1 MQGCLG
7 IYVQKNLIKYAK
19 VSKDRNSFKVEAYGV
34 KFYDGDIEKT
44 IEQIVKETYSFQ
56 VPISINIDN
65 EKYTYSNVFALL
77 KAQDLEKAMDTEFEF
92 FCNNNNQNKNTL
104 EYRKIYAP
112 DKDDRDKL
120 RVLYTYVDKSNV
132 VQRLQILDK
141 FKIQNVSPI
150 AITIP
155 NLNPVLIQEDCLI
168 VNLEDETEITT
179 VINGKVF
186 SVDKIET
193 GMGKILRFIEERENS
208 IQKAYEICKNT
219 TVYTKSGQNL
229 KVEGNE
235 YLDDII
241 TILFEIID
249 QIKNIVA
256 KNGVDVT
263 SIYLTGM
270 GLVINNIDL
279 LFQEAWIDKKCEIL
293 VPYFIE
299 KTNVKINIKDYIEV
313 NSAISLAIQGLD
325 SKKQNINF
333 DESKMNFQKIMA
345 ILTSD
350 VGKKNSNTKI
360 KGKKSST
367 FNRTSLREIA
377 NMELDFGDRTLLTIV
392 AGLMIVI
399 ILFAGVTEVLSKQI
413 KEKMASAD
421 IIIENSQK
429 EIDKVTK
436 YNSLVNART
445 SEYQKLVDKI
455 DEANSKVSE
464 EYSSKNAIPNLL
476 NKIMYNIPVGV
487 QLLSIEN
494 QSGKD
499 IVITAQAEKYDQL
512 GYFKAALEEEGILTD
527 IISTRGTKPGE
538 LISITITG
546 KLPY

>member
-168 VNLEDETEITT
+168 VNLEDETEVTT

-360 KGKKSST
+360 KGRKSST
-367 FNRTSLREIA
+367 FNRASLREIA

-399 ILFAGVTEVLSKQI
+399 ILFVGVTEVLSKQI

>member
-19 VSKDRNSFKVEAYGV
+19 VSKDRSNLKIEAYGV

-56 VPISINIDN
+56 LPISINIGD

-92 FCNNNNQNKNTL
+92 FCNNNNLNKNTL
-104 EYRKIYAP
+104 EYRKISSP
-112 DKDDRDKL
+112 STEDRDKL
-120 RVLYTYVDKSNV
+120 RVVYSYVDKSSV
-132 VQRLQILDK
+132 VQTLQLLDK

-155 NLNPVLIQEDCLI
+155 NLNKALVQEDCLI
-168 VNLEDETEITT
+168 VNLEEETEVTT
-179 VINGKVF
+179 IINGKIY

-208 IQKAYEICKNT
+208 IQRAYEVCKNT

-229 KVEGNE
+229 KVDGNE

-249 QIKNIVA
+249 RIKEIVVR
-256 KNGVDVT
+256 NGVDIS

-279 LFQEAWIDKKCEIL
+279 LFQENWIDKKCEIL

-325 SKKQNINF
+325 NKNQEINF
-333 DESKMNFQKIMA
+333 DESKMTFQKFMT

-350 VGKKNSNTKI
+350 VGKGTKI
-360 KGKKSST
+360 KTKRPKQKLT
-367 FNRTSLREIA
+367 AKDIA
-377 NMELDFGDRTLLTIV
+377 NLELDFTDRILLTVV
-392 AGLMIVI
+392 AGLLLVI
-399 ILFAGVTEVLSKQI
+399 ILFIGVTEVLSRQI
-413 KEKMASAD
+413 NEKIFVADNVISA
-421 IIIENSQK
+421 SQK
-429 EIDKVTK
+429 EISKINQYTTM
-436 YNSLVNART
+436 VNART
-445 SEYQKLVDKI
+445 SEYQSLIDKI
-455 DEANSKVSE
+455 DSANSKVSE

-476 NKIMYNIPVGV
+476 NKIMYAIPVGV

-527 IISTRGTKPGE
+527 IVSTKGVKQGD

>member
-168 VNLEDETEITT
+168 VNLEDETEVTT

-193 GMGKILRFIEERENS
+193 GMGKILRLIKERENS

-241 TILFEIID
+241 TILFEIIN
-249 QIKNIVA
+249 QIKDIVA

-360 KGKKSST
+360 KGRKSST
-367 FNRTSLREIA
+367 FNRASLREIA

-399 ILFAGVTEVLSKQI
+399 ILFVGVTEVLSKQI

-421 IIIENSQK
+421 TIIENSKK

>member
-168 VNLEDETEITT
+168 VNLEDETEVTT

-193 GMGKILRFIEERENS
+193 GMGKILRLIEERENS

-219 TVYTKSGQNL
+219 TAYTKSGQNL

-241 TILFEIID
+241 TILFEIIN
-249 QIKNIVA
+249 QIKDIVA

-360 KGKKSST
+360 KGRKSST
-367 FNRTSLREIA
+367 FNRASLREIA

-392 AGLMIVI
+392 AGLMIAI
-399 ILFAGVTEVLSKQI
+399 ILFVGVTEVLSKQI

-421 IIIENSQK
+421 TIIENSQK

>member
-19 VSKDRNSFKVEAYGV
+19 VSKDRSNLKIEAYGV

-56 VPISINIDN
+56 LPISINIGD

-92 FCNNNNQNKNTL
+92 FCNNNNLNKNTL
-104 EYRKIYAP
+104 EYRKISSP
-112 DKDDRDKL
+112 STEDRDKL
-120 RVLYTYVDKSNV
+120 RVVYSYVDKSSV
-132 VQRLQILDK
+132 VQTLQLLDK

-155 NLNPVLIQEDCLI
+155 NLNKALVQEDCLI
-168 VNLEDETEITT
+168 VNLEEETEVTT
-179 VINGKVF
+179 IINGKIY

-208 IQKAYEICKNT
+208 IQRAYEVCKNT

-229 KVEGNE
+229 KVDGNE

-249 QIKNIVA
+249 RIKEIVVR
-256 KNGVDVT
+256 NGVDIS

-279 LFQEAWIDKKCEIL
+279 LFQENWIDKKCEIL

-325 SKKQNINF
+325 NKNQEINF
-333 DESKMNFQKIMA
+333 DESKMTFQKFMT

-350 VGKKNSNTKI
+350 VGKGTKI
-360 KGKKSST
+360 KTRKPKQKLT
-367 FNRTSLREIA
+367 AKDIA
-377 NMELDFGDRTLLTIV
+377 NLELDFTDRILLTVV
-392 AGLMIVI
+392 AGLLLVV
-399 ILFAGVTEVLSKQI
+399 ILFIGVTEVLSRQI
-413 KEKMASAD
+413 NEKIADADKVISA
-421 IIIENSQK
+421 SQK
-429 EIDKVTK
+429 EVSKINQYTTM
-436 YNSLVNART
+436 VNART
-445 SEYQKLVDKI
+445 SEYQSLIDKI
-455 DEANSKVSE
+455 DSANSKVSE

-476 NKIMYNIPVGV
+476 NKIMYAIPVGV

-527 IISTRGTKPGE
+527 IVSTKGVKQGD

>member
-65 EKYTYSNVFALL
+65 EKYTYSNVSALL

-168 VNLEDETEITT
+168 VNLEDETEVTT

-193 GMGKILRFIEERENS
+193 GMGKILRLIEERENS

-241 TILFEIID
+241 TILFEIIN
-249 QIKNIVA
+249 QIKDIVA

-360 KGKKSST
+360 KGRKSST
-367 FNRTSLREIA
+367 FNRASLREIA

-392 AGLMIVI
+392 AGLMIAI
-399 ILFAGVTEVLSKQI
+399 ILFVGVTEVLSKQI

-421 IIIENSQK
+421 TIIENSQK

>member
-19 VSKDRNSFKVEAYGV
+19 VSKDRSNLKIEAYGV

-56 VPISINIDN
+56 LPISINIGD

-92 FCNNNNQNKNTL
+92 FCNNNNLNKNTL
-104 EYRKIYAP
+104 EYRKISSP
-112 DKDDRDKL
+112 STEDRDKL
-120 RVLYTYVDKSNV
+120 RVVYSYVDKSSV
-132 VQRLQILDK
+132 VQTLQLLDK
-141 FKIQNVSPI
+141 FKIHNVSPI

-155 NLNPVLIQEDCLI
+155 NLNETLVQEDCLI
-168 VNLEDETEITT
+168 VNLEEETEVTT
-179 VINGKVF
+179 IINGKIY

-208 IQKAYEICKNT
+208 IQRAYEVCKNT

-229 KVEGNE
+229 KVDGNE

-249 QIKNIVA
+249 KIKETVVR
-256 KNGVDVT
+256 NGVDIN

-279 LFQEAWIDKKCEIL
+279 LFQENWIDKKCEIL

-325 SKKQNINF
+325 NKNQEINF
-333 DESKMNFQKIMA
+333 DESKMTFQKFMT

-350 VGKKNSNTKI
+350 VGKGTKI
-360 KGKKSST
+360 KTKRPKQKLT
-367 FNRTSLREIA
+367 AKDIA
-377 NMELDFGDRTLLTIV
+377 NLELDFTDRILLTVV
-392 AGLMIVI
+392 AGLLLVI
-399 ILFAGVTEVLSKQI
+399 ILFIGVTEVLSRQI
-413 KEKMASAD
+413 NEKISVADNVISA
-421 IIIENSQK
+421 SQK
-429 EIDKVTK
+429 EINKINQYTTM
-436 YNSLVNART
+436 VNART
-445 SEYQKLVDKI
+445 SEYQSLIDKI
-455 DEANSKVSE
+455 DSANSKVSE

-476 NKIMYNIPVGV
+476 NKIMYAIPVGV

-527 IISTRGTKPGE
+527 IVSTKGVKQGD

>member
-77 KAQDLEKAMDTEFEF
+77 KVQDLEKAMDTEFEF
-92 FCNNNNQNKNTL
+92 FCSNNNQNKNTL

-168 VNLEDETEITT
+168 VNLEDETEVTT

-360 KGKKSST
+360 KGRKSST
-367 FNRTSLREIA
+367 FNRASLREIA

-392 AGLMIVI
+392 AGLMIAI
-399 ILFAGVTEVLSKQI
+399 ILFVGVTEVLSKQI

-421 IIIENSQK
+421 TIIENSQK

-499 IVITAQAEKYDQL
+499 IVINAQAEKYDQL
-512 GYFKAALEEEGILTD
+512 GYFKAALEEEGILID

>member
-168 VNLEDETEITT
+168 VNLEDETEVTT

-241 TILFEIID
+241 TILFEIIN
-249 QIKNIVA
+249 QIKDIVA

-360 KGKKSST
+360 KGRKSST
-367 FNRTSLREIA
+367 FNRASLREIA

-399 ILFAGVTEVLSKQI
+399 ILFVGVTEVLSKQI

-421 IIIENSQK
+421 TIIENSKK

>member
-1 MQGCLG
+1 MQVCLG

-168 VNLEDETEITT
+168 VNLEDETEVTT

-193 GMGKILRFIEERENS
+193 GMGKILRLIEERENS

-241 TILFEIID
+241 TILFEIIN
-249 QIKNIVA
+249 QIKDIVA

-360 KGKKSST
+360 KGRKSST
-367 FNRTSLREIA
+367 FNRASLREIA

-392 AGLMIVI
+392 AGLMIAI
-399 ILFAGVTEVLSKQI
+399 ILFVGVTEVLSKQI

-421 IIIENSQK
+421 TIIENSQK

>member
-19 VSKDRNSFKVEAYGV
+19 VSKERSNFKVETYGV

-56 VPISINIDN
+56 LPISINIGD

-92 FCNNNNQNKNTL
+92 FCNNNNLNKNTL
-104 EYRKIYAP
+104 EYRKISSP
-112 DKDDRDKL
+112 STEDRDKL
-120 RVLYTYVDKSNV
+120 RVVYSYVDKSSV
-132 VQRLQILDK
+132 VQTLQLLDK

-155 NLNPVLIQEDCLI
+155 NLNKALVQEDCLI
-168 VNLEDETEITT
+168 VNLEEETEVTT
-179 VINGKVF
+179 IINGKIY

-208 IQKAYEICKNT
+208 IQRAYEVCKNT

-229 KVEGNE
+229 KVDGNE

-249 QIKNIVA
+249 RIKEIVVR
-256 KNGVDVT
+256 NGVDIS

-279 LFQEAWIDKKCEIL
+279 LFQENWIDKKCEIL

-325 SKKQNINF
+325 NKNQEINF
-333 DESKMNFQKIMA
+333 DESKMTFQKFMT

-350 VGKKNSNTKI
+350 VGKGTKI
-360 KGKKSST
+360 KTRKPKQKLT
-367 FNRTSLREIA
+367 AKDIA
-377 NMELDFGDRTLLTIV
+377 NLELDFTDRILLTVV
-392 AGLMIVI
+392 AGLLLVV
-399 ILFAGVTEVLSKQI
+399 ILFIGVTEVLSRQI
-413 KEKMASAD
+413 NEKIADADKVISA
-421 IIIENSQK
+421 SQK
-429 EIDKVTK
+429 EVSKINQYTTM
-436 YNSLVNART
+436 VNART
-445 SEYQKLVDKI
+445 SEYQSLIDKI
-455 DEANSKVSE
+455 DSANSKVSE

-476 NKIMYNIPVGV
+476 NKIMYAIPVGV

-527 IISTRGTKPGE
+527 IVSTKGVKQGD

>member
-168 VNLEDETEITT
+168 VNLEDETEVTT

-193 GMGKILRFIEERENS
+193 GMGKILRLIEERENS

-241 TILFEIID
+241 TILFEIIN
-249 QIKNIVA
+249 QIKDIVA

-360 KGKKSST
+360 KARKSST
-367 FNRTSLREIA
+367 FNRASLREIA

-399 ILFAGVTEVLSKQI
+399 ILFVGVTEVLSKQI

-421 IIIENSQK
+421 TIIENSQK

-512 GYFKAALEEEGILTD
+512 GYFKAALEEEGLLTD
-527 IISTRGTKPGE
+527 IISTRGPKPGE

>member
-168 VNLEDETEITT
+168 VNLEDETEVTT

-193 GMGKILRFIEERENS
+193 GMGKILRLIEERENS

-241 TILFEIID
+241 TILFEIIN
-249 QIKNIVA
+249 QIKDIVA

-360 KGKKSST
+360 KARKSST
-367 FNRTSLREIA
+367 FNRASLREIA

-399 ILFAGVTEVLSKQI
+399 ILFVGVTEVLSKQI

-421 IIIENSQK
+421 TIIENSQK

>member
-77 KAQDLEKAMDTEFEF
+77 KAQNLEKAMDTEFEF

-168 VNLEDETEITT
+168 VNLEDETEVTT

-193 GMGKILRFIEERENS
+193 GMGKILRLIEERENS

-241 TILFEIID
+241 TILFEIIN
-249 QIKNIVA
+249 QIKDIVA

-360 KGKKSST
+360 KGRKSST
-367 FNRTSLREIA
+367 FNRASLREIA

-392 AGLMIVI
+392 AGLMIAI
-399 ILFAGVTEVLSKQI
+399 ILFVGVTEVLSKQI

-421 IIIENSQK
+421 TIIENSQK

>member
-7 IYVQKNLIKYAK
+7 IYVQKNIIKYAK
-19 VSKDRNSFKVEAYGV
+19 VSKDRSNLKIEAYGV

-56 VPISINIDN
+56 LPISINIGD

-92 FCNNNNQNKNTL
+92 FCNNNNLNKNTL
-104 EYRKIYAP
+104 EYRKISSP
-112 DKDDRDKL
+112 STEDRDKL
-120 RVLYTYVDKSNV
+120 RVVYSYVDKSSV
-132 VQRLQILDK
+132 VQTLQLLDK
-141 FKIQNVSPI
+141 FKIHNVSPI

-155 NLNPVLIQEDCLI
+155 NLNKALVQEDCLI
-168 VNLEDETEITT
+168 VNLEEETEVTT
-179 VINGKVF
+179 IINGKIY

-208 IQKAYEICKNT
+208 IQRAYEVCKNT

-229 KVEGNE
+229 KVDGNE

-249 QIKNIVA
+249 KIKEAVVR
-256 KNGVDVT
+256 NGVDIN

-279 LFQEAWIDKKCEIL
+279 LFQENWIDKKCEIL

-325 SKKQNINF
+325 NKNQEINF
-333 DESKMNFQKIMA
+333 DESKMTFQKFMT

-350 VGKKNSNTKI
+350 VGKGTKI
-360 KGKKSST
+360 KTKRPKQKLT
-367 FNRTSLREIA
+367 AKDIA
-377 NMELDFGDRTLLTIV
+377 NLELDFTDRILLTVV
-392 AGLMIVI
+392 AGLLLVI
-399 ILFAGVTEVLSKQI
+399 ILFIGVTEVLSRQI
-413 KEKMASAD
+413 NEKISVADNVISA
-421 IIIENSQK
+421 SQK
-429 EIDKVTK
+429 EINKINQYTTM
-436 YNSLVNART
+436 VNART
-445 SEYQKLVDKI
+445 SEYQSLIDKI
-455 DEANSKVSE
+455 DSANSKVSE

-476 NKIMYNIPVGV
+476 NKIMYAIPVGV

-527 IISTRGTKPGE
+527 IVSTKGVKQGD

>member
-77 KAQDLEKAMDTEFEF
+77 KVQDLEKAMDTEFEF

-168 VNLEDETEITT
+168 VNLEDETEVTT

-360 KGKKSST
+360 KGRKSST
-367 FNRTSLREIA
+367 FNRASLRKIA

-392 AGLMIVI
+392 AGLMIAI
-399 ILFAGVTEVLSKQI
+399 ILFVGVTEVLSKQI

-421 IIIENSQK
+421 TIIENSQK

-499 IVITAQAEKYDQL
+499 IVINAQAEKYDQL
-512 GYFKAALEEEGILTD
+512 GYFKAALEEEGILID

>member
-168 VNLEDETEITT
+168 VNLEDETEVTT

-193 GMGKILRFIEERENS
+193 GMGKILRLIEERENS

-241 TILFEIID
+241 TILFEIIN
-249 QIKNIVA
+249 QIKDIVA

-360 KGKKSST
+360 KGRKSST
-367 FNRTSLREIA
+367 FNRASLREIA
-377 NMELDFGDRTLLTIV
+377 NMELDFGDRTLLTVV
-392 AGLMIVI
+392 AGLMIAI
-399 ILFAGVTEVLSKQI
+399 ILFVGVTEVLSKQI

-421 IIIENSQK
+421 TIIENSQK

>member
-168 VNLEDETEITT
+168 VNLEDETEVTT

-241 TILFEIID
+241 TILFEIIN
-249 QIKNIVA
+249 QIKDIVA

-360 KGKKSST
+360 KGRKSST
-367 FNRTSLREIA
+367 FNRASLREIA

-421 IIIENSQK
+421 TIIENSQK

>member
-168 VNLEDETEITT
+168 VNLEDETEVTT

-193 GMGKILRFIEERENS
+193 GMGKILRLIEERENS

-241 TILFEIID
+241 TILFEIIN
-249 QIKNIVA
+249 QIKDIVA

-360 KGKKSST
+360 KGRKSST
-367 FNRTSLREIA
+367 FNRASLREIA

-392 AGLMIVI
+392 AGLMIAI
-399 ILFAGVTEVLSKQI
+399 ILFVGVTEVLSKQI

-421 IIIENSQK
+421 TIIENSQK

-499 IVITAQAEKYDQL
+499 IEITAQAEKYDQL

>member
-168 VNLEDETEITT
+168 VNLEDETEVTT

-193 GMGKILRFIEERENS
+193 GMGKILRLIEERENS

-241 TILFEIID
+241 TILFEIIN
-249 QIKNIVA
+249 QIKDIVA

-360 KGKKSST
+360 KGRKSST
-367 FNRTSLREIA
+367 FNRASLREIA

-392 AGLMIVI
+392 AGLMIAI
-399 ILFAGVTEVLSKQI
+399 ILFVGVTEVLSKQI

-421 IIIENSQK
+421 TIIENSQK

-527 IISTRGTKPGE
+527 IISTRGTKPGK

>member
-77 KAQDLEKAMDTEFEF
+77 KAQDLEKAMDTEFES

-168 VNLEDETEITT
+168 VNLEDETEVTT

-193 GMGKILRFIEERENS
+193 GMGKILRLIEERENS

-241 TILFEIID
+241 TILFEIIN
-249 QIKNIVA
+249 QIKDIVA

-360 KGKKSST
+360 KGRKSST
-367 FNRTSLREIA
+367 FNRASLREIA

-392 AGLMIVI
+392 AGLMIAI
-399 ILFAGVTEVLSKQI
+399 ILFVGVTEVLSKQI

-421 IIIENSQK
+421 TIIENSQK

>member
-19 VSKDRNSFKVEAYGV
+19 VSKDRSNLKIEAYGV

-56 VPISINIDN
+56 LPISINIGD
-65 EKYTYSNVFALL
+65 EKYTYSNVIALL

-92 FCNNNNQNKNTL
+92 FCNNNNLNKNTL
-104 EYRKIYAP
+104 EYRKISSP
-112 DKDDRDKL
+112 STEDRDKL
-120 RVLYTYVDKSNV
+120 RVVYSYVDKSSV
-132 VQRLQILDK
+132 VQTLQLLDK

-155 NLNPVLIQEDCLI
+155 NLNKALVQEDCLI
-168 VNLEDETEITT
+168 VNLEEETEVTT
-179 VINGKVF
+179 IINGKIY

-208 IQKAYEICKNT
+208 IQRAYEVCKNT

-229 KVEGNE
+229 KVDGNE

-249 QIKNIVA
+249 RIKEIVVR
-256 KNGVDVT
+256 NGVDIS

-279 LFQEAWIDKKCEIL
+279 LFQENWIDKKCEIL

-325 SKKQNINF
+325 NKNQEINF
-333 DESKMNFQKIMA
+333 DESKMTFQKFMT

-350 VGKKNSNTKI
+350 VGKGTKI
-360 KGKKSST
+360 KTKRPKQKLT
-367 FNRTSLREIA
+367 AKDIA
-377 NMELDFGDRTLLTIV
+377 NLELDFTDRILLTVV
-392 AGLMIVI
+392 AGLLLVI
-399 ILFAGVTEVLSKQI
+399 ILFIGVTEVLSRQI
-413 KEKMASAD
+413 NEKIFVADNVISA
-421 IIIENSQK
+421 SQK
-429 EIDKVTK
+429 EISKINQYTTM
-436 YNSLVNART
+436 VNART
-445 SEYQKLVDKI
+445 SEYQSLIDKI
-455 DEANSKVSE
+455 DSANSKVSE

-476 NKIMYNIPVGV
+476 NKIMYAIPVGV

-527 IISTRGTKPGE
+527 IVSTKGVKQGD

>member
-168 VNLEDETEITT
+168 VNLEDETEVTT

-193 GMGKILRFIEERENS
+193 GMGKILRLIEERENS

-241 TILFEIID
+241 TILFEIIN
-249 QIKNIVA
+249 QIKDIVA

-360 KGKKSST
+360 KGRKSST
-367 FNRTSLREIA
+367 FNRASLREIA
-377 NMELDFGDRTLLTIV
+377 NMELNFGDRTLLTIV
-392 AGLMIVI
+392 AGLMIAI
-399 ILFAGVTEVLSKQI
+399 ILFVGVTEVLSKQI

-421 IIIENSQK
+421 TIIENSQK

>member
-19 VSKDRNSFKVEAYGV
+19 VSKERSNFKVEAYGV

-56 VPISINIDN
+56 LPISINIGD

-92 FCNNNNQNKNTL
+92 FCNNNNLNKNTL
-104 EYRKIYAP
+104 EYRKISSP
-112 DKDDRDKL
+112 STEDRDKL
-120 RVLYTYVDKSNV
+120 RVVYSYVDKSSV
-132 VQRLQILDK
+132 VQTLQLLDK

-155 NLNPVLIQEDCLI
+155 NLNKALVQEDCLI
-168 VNLEDETEITT
+168 VNLEEETEVTT
-179 VINGKVF
+179 IINGKIY

-208 IQKAYEICKNT
+208 IQRAYEVCKNT

-229 KVEGNE
+229 KVDGNE

-249 QIKNIVA
+249 RIKEIVVR
-256 KNGVDVT
+256 NGVDIS

-279 LFQEAWIDKKCEIL
+279 LFQENWIDKKCEIL

-325 SKKQNINF
+325 NKNQEINF
-333 DESKMNFQKIMA
+333 DESKMTFQKFMT

-350 VGKKNSNTKI
+350 VGKGTKI
-360 KGKKSST
+360 KTRKPKQKLT
-367 FNRTSLREIA
+367 AKDIA
-377 NMELDFGDRTLLTIV
+377 NLELDFTDRILLTVV
-392 AGLMIVI
+392 AGLLLVV
-399 ILFAGVTEVLSKQI
+399 ILFIGVTEVLSRQI
-413 KEKMASAD
+413 NEKIADADKVISA
-421 IIIENSQK
+421 SQK
-429 EIDKVTK
+429 EVSKINQYTTM
-436 YNSLVNART
+436 VNART
-445 SEYQKLVDKI
+445 SEYQSLIDKI
-455 DEANSKVSE
+455 DSANSKVSE

-476 NKIMYNIPVGV
+476 NKIMYAIPVGV

-527 IISTRGTKPGE
+527 IVSTKGVKQGD

>member
-77 KAQDLEKAMDTEFEF
+77 KAQDLEKAMETEFEF

-168 VNLEDETEITT
+168 VNLEDETEVTT

-193 GMGKILRFIEERENS
+193 GMGKILRLIEERENS

-241 TILFEIID
+241 TILFEIIN
-249 QIKNIVA
+249 QIKDIVA

-360 KGKKSST
+360 KGRKSST
-367 FNRTSLREIA
+367 FNRASLREIA

-392 AGLMIVI
+392 AGLMIAI
-399 ILFAGVTEVLSKQI
+399 ILFVGVTEVLSKQI

-421 IIIENSQK
+421 TIIENSQK

>member
-34 KFYDGDIEKT
+34 KFYDGEIEKT

-168 VNLEDETEITT
+168 VNLEDETEVTT

-193 GMGKILRFIEERENS
+193 GMGKILRLIEERENS

-241 TILFEIID
+241 TILFEIIN
-249 QIKNIVA
+249 QIKDIVA

-360 KGKKSST
+360 KGRKSST
-367 FNRTSLREIA
+367 FNRASLREIA

-392 AGLMIVI
+392 AGLMIAI
-399 ILFAGVTEVLSKQI
+399 ILFVGVTEVLSKQI

-421 IIIENSQK
+421 TIIENSQK

>member
-77 KAQDLEKAMDTEFEF
+77 KAQDLEKTMDTEFEF

-168 VNLEDETEITT
+168 VNLEDETEVTT

-193 GMGKILRFIEERENS
+193 GMGKILRLIEERENS

-241 TILFEIID
+241 TILFEIIN
-249 QIKNIVA
+249 QIKDIVA

-360 KGKKSST
+360 KGRKSST
-367 FNRTSLREIA
+367 FNRASLREIA

-392 AGLMIVI
+392 AGLMIAI
-399 ILFAGVTEVLSKQI
+399 ILFVGVTEVLSKQI

-421 IIIENSQK
+421 TIIENSQK

>member
-168 VNLEDETEITT
+168 VNLEDETEVTT

-193 GMGKILRFIEERENS
+193 GMGKILRLIEERENS

-241 TILFEIID
+241 TILFEIIN
-249 QIKNIVA
+249 QIKDIVA

-299 KTNVKINIKDYIEV
+299 KTNIKINIKDYIEV

-360 KGKKSST
+360 KGRKSST
-367 FNRTSLREIA
+367 FNRASLREIA

-392 AGLMIVI
+392 AGLMIAI
-399 ILFAGVTEVLSKQI
+399 ILFVGVTEVLSKQI

-421 IIIENSQK
+421 TIIENSQK